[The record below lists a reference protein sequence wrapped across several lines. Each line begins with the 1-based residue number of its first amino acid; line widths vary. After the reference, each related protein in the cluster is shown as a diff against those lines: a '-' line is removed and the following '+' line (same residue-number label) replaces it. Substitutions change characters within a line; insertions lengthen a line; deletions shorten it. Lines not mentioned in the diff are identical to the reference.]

1 MNTPINSSV
10 PRFRTTTRLVEWV
23 RRNKPYR
30 RLPASSEQCFF
41 KSKEPAEKIST
52 NILLYCDNAGELGDE
67 LESCLLEKD
76 VPSYLSRM
84 KRKGAAVKESLLDRV
99 TDQDKLAR
107 LPYSI
112 GRLPESAE
120 ARITHPA
127 SLAVYAEHVGTLT
140 PRMEA
145 LLVGCPDSII
155 KYFKV
160 LGRNMQ
166 DPPECLLKALAG
178 HDRTYAEVSRMLGG
192 RLPEYLVDTITCP
205 RVALWYASNILKSRL
220 PSHIE
225 EVLLGDA
232 DCAAKYAFDV
242 VRAYSSPRLP
252 DVLHNS
258 ILMRSYSDPNNQLI
272 RQYVAEVERTSKEPG

>member
-1 MNTPINSSV
+1 MNTPINISV
-10 PRFRTTTRLVEWV
+10 PRFRTTARLTQWV
-23 RRNKPYR
+23 RRNKPGR

-67 LESCLLEKD
+67 LESLILEKD
-76 VPSYLSRM
+76 VPTYLARM
-84 KRKGAAVKESLLDRV
+84 KRKGVAIKESLLDRV

-120 ARITHPA
+120 ARITQP
-127 SLAVYAEHVGTLT
+127 SCVAVYAEHVGIL
-140 PRMEA
+140 PAGMESR
-145 LLVGCPDSII
+145 LVGCPSSIV

-166 DPPECLLKALAG
+166 QSPECLLKALAG
-178 HDRTYAEVSRMLGG
+178 HDSTYIEVSRMLGG
-192 RLPEYLVDTITCP
+192 RLPKYLEDTITTP
-205 RVALWYASNILKSRL
+205 SVALWYASSVLKSRL
-220 PSHIE
+220 PSQIE

-272 RQYVAEVERTSKEPG
+272 RQYVAEVERTSKEPC